1 MESCRGI
8 VAAGWRVPGPGYHP
22 AMIGVYR
29 EFEGCMR
36 LLGHVLRRLPVL
48 ALPPVAESL
57 TRQIYFTGASATA
70 GIVLRGAFI
79 GTFIIAYVIDVLD
92 ANAALA
98 IKILVWV
105 VLREIGPL
113 IAAVL
118 VIQRSGTAVTTELA
132 LMQIS
137 GEVASLRQMRID
149 PRDYLVVPRVLGIAV
164 STAALTFFVQVIA
177 VGGGILLSSLSI
189 EASLGE
195 LVSEFFILASPVD
208 FIYAMIKSF
217 LFGAAIALVCCYHG
231 LHPPG
236 MSINAVPKAAI
247 NGVTQSTLLVLL
259 LNVVFA
265 YLVFGQVLFG
275 LVTAKL

>member
-1 MESCRGI
+1 
-8 VAAGWRVPGPGYHP
+8 
-22 AMIGVYR
+22 
-29 EFEGCMR
+29 MR
-36 LLGHVLRRLPVL
+36 LSGHVLRRVAVL
-48 ALPPVAESL
+48 ARPPVAESL

-79 GTFIIAYVIDVLD
+79 GTLIIAYVIDVLD

-98 IKILVWV
+98 VKILLWV
-105 VLREIGPL
+105 VLREVGPL

-118 VIQRSGTAVTTELA
+118 VIQRSGTAVATELA

-149 PRDYLVVPRVLGIAV
+149 PRDYLVVPRVVGIAL
-164 STAALTFFVQVIA
+164 STAALTFYVQVIA
-177 VGGGILLSSLSI
+177 VGGGMLLSALTI
-189 EASLGE
+189 DASLGE
-195 LVSEFFILASPVD
+195 LAGEFFNLASPVD
-208 FIYAMIKSF
+208 LVYAVIKSF
-217 LFGAAIALVCCYHG
+217 LFGAAIAVICCYHG

-236 MSINAVPKAAI
+236 TSINAVPKAAI
-247 NGVTQSTLLVLL
+247 NAVTQSTLMVML

-265 YLVFGQVLFG
+265 YLVFGQAFFG

>member
-1 MESCRGI
+1 
-8 VAAGWRVPGPGYHP
+8 
-22 AMIGVYR
+22 MIGVYR

-36 LLGHVLRRLPVL
+36 LAGYVLRRFTVL
-48 ALPPVAESL
+48 ARPPVAESL

-79 GTFIIAYVIDVLD
+79 GTLIIAYVIDVLD
-92 ANAALA
+92 ANAELA
-98 IKILVWV
+98 VKILLWV

-118 VIQRSGTAVTTELA
+118 VIQRSGTAVATELA

-149 PRDYLVVPRVLGIAV
+149 PRDYLVVPRVVGIAL
-164 STAALTFFVQVIA
+164 STAALTFYVQVIA
-177 VGGGILLSSLSI
+177 VGGGMLLSALTI
-189 EASLGE
+189 DASLGE
-195 LVSEFFILASPVD
+195 LAGEFFALASPVD
-208 FIYAMIKSF
+208 LVYAVIKSF
-217 LFGAAIALVCCYHG
+217 LFGAAIAVICCYHG

-236 MSINAVPKAAI
+236 TSINAVPKAAI
-247 NGVTQSTLLVLL
+247 NAVTQSTLVVML

-265 YLVFGQVLFG
+265 YLVFGQAFFG